1 MRSTFRS
8 VGICAIAA
16 ACLIL
21 AKSAQPHMAAAEPP
35 SPVELLLNADRPLV
49 IAHRGYSQFAP
60 ENTLPAFQLAKEAGA
75 DLIELDYHHTMDGIP
90 VVIHDSELNR
100 TTDAKQKW
108 QADEIRV
115 SSKTAQ
121 EVQLLEAGKWFGPQ
135 WTGTRVPLLK
145 EALNEIQNGGVTLI
159 EQKGG
164 DAATCVTILREGNL
178 INEVVVQ
185 SFDWDY
191 LRDFHQLEPRQVL
204 GALGPPRTRNGRQLN
219 DDEKILDQS
228 WIDQVRRFGARI
240 LVWNKQI
247 TREGVDYAH
256 RLGLKV
262 WVYTI
267 DDPIVAER
275 LLDQDIDGIISNNPS
290 MIWRTFALRFS
301 GSQKP
306 PL

>member
-8 VGICAIAA
+8 VRICAITAT
-16 ACLIL
+16 CLIL
-21 AKSAQPHMAAAEPP
+21 ARSVQTPMVAAEPP
-35 SPVELLLNADRPLV
+35 SPAELLLKVDRLLV

-90 VVIHDSELNR
+90 VVIHDSELDR
-100 TTDAKQKW
+100 TTDAKQRW
-108 QADEIRV
+108 QGDKIKV

-121 EVQLLEAGKWFGPQ
+121 ELQLLEAGKWFGPQ
-135 WTGTRVPLLK
+135 WTGTRVPLLT
-145 EALNEIQNGGVTLI
+145 EALKEIQNGGVTLI

-164 DAATCVTILREGNL
+164 DAATCVTVLREEKL

-204 GALGPPRTRNGRQLN
+204 GALGPPRTKNGRKLN

-228 WIDQVRRFGARI
+228 WIDQAHQFGARI
-240 LVWNKQI
+240 VVWNKQI
-247 TREGVDYAH
+247 TREAVDYAH

-267 DDPIVAER
+267 DDPIVADR

-290 MIWRTFALRFS
+290 IIWRTLALRFS
-301 GSQKP
+301 RSQNP